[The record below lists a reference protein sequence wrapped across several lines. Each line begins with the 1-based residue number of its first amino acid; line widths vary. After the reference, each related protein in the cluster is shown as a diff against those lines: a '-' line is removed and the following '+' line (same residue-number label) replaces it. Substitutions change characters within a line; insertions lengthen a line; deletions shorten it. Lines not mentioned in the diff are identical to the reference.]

1 MITIFIGYSSCPLPI
16 DTDMKV
22 EIKVANLQ
30 AMSGE
35 GFTEFW
41 EFTQ

>member
-1 MITIFIGYSSCPLPI
+1 
-16 DTDMKV
+16 MKV

-30 AMSGE
+30 AMSVE